1 MKSYRTMCKKTW
13 AVILAIACHLPATW
27 ATNAAATLSAPSV
40 QRQTAAWSGMDRPR
54 RNDIRCSQSPVA
66 RHDAGRGSLFLRQ
79 RVREKI
85 HRHDGHVQVKQT
97 AIPLD

>member
-1 MKSYRTMCKKTW
+1 
-13 AVILAIACHLPATW
+13 
-27 ATNAAATLSAPSV
+27 
-40 QRQTAAWSGMDRPR
+40 MDRPR
-54 RNDIRCSQSPVA
+54 RNDIRCPQSPLA
-66 RHDAGRGSLFLRQ
+66 RHDAGRSSLFLRQ